1 MGPTASGYPAP
12 LETPTNAPLLAAWRR
27 GVLSLQR
34 CRACGHVFFYPR
46 PVCPRC
52 WSDELAWEDALGTGW
67 IVSFSVIHRPLHPA
81 FEGEAPIVLAEIALP
96 EGASLLARVVGVDP
110 TEVHSN
116 AAVRLVELPE
126 AARYPLPTFQMD
138 AQR

>member
-1 MGPTASGYPAP
+1 MGSAVTGYPHPA
-12 LETPTNAPLLAAWRR
+12 ETPTNSPLLAAWRR

-52 WSDELAWEDALGTGW
+52 WSDDLAWGDAAGTGR
-67 IVSFSVIHRPLHPA
+67 IVSFSVIHRPMHPA
-81 FEGEAPIVLAEIALP
+81 FDAEAPIVLAEIALP
-96 EGASLLARVVGVDP
+96 EGPSLLARVVCADPVGVR
-110 TEVHSN
+110 SN

-126 AARYPLPTFQMD
+126 AARYPLPTFRLE
-138 AQR
+138 AE